1 MKILAHSPWLSLA
14 LVAAVLAP
22 ACNDDSTDYGA
33 GATAKNASDKAA
45 QATKDAA
52 KATEDAAKK
61 AVSELKTGADGLE
74 KFANSL
80 QESIGDAAY
89 DVGQSIKAKMPEVE
103 KLAEK
108 VKARL
113 NAGDEDMR
121 EAAAKIDEHMTDL
134 RNKLTALGDDAATA
148 TKDAKEDAADAF
160 KSLLDNI
167 QNGVKKL
174 D

>member
-1 MKILAHSPWLSLA
+1 MKNSTHRPWLSLA

-22 ACNDDSTDYGA
+22 ACTDDNTDYGA
-33 GATAKNASDKAA
+33 GTTAKKATKDVA
-45 QATKDAA
+45 QATKDAG
-52 KATEDAAKK
+52 KK
-61 AVSELKTGADGLE
+61 AVDDLKVVGDGLAR
-74 KFANSL
+74 FGNSL

-89 DVGQSIKAKMPEVE
+89 DAKASIEAKMPEVTN
-103 KLAEK
+103 LVEK

-121 EAAAKIDEHMTDL
+121 ESAAKLDEKLADL
-134 RNKLTALGDDAATA
+134 RNKVAALGSDAAAA

-160 KSLLDNI
+160 KSLMDNV
-167 QNGVKKL
+167 QNGIEKL